1 MNEFFKEKIYDN
13 KFNNENIINNP
24 AFPYEVKFNNFQK
37 KENNIFRYLWVH
49 KKENLELLVFM
60 EKKNFIIVIII
71 FIIISIQLF

>member
-37 KENNIFRYLWVH
+37 KENNIFRYL
-49 KKENLELLVFM
+49 
-60 EKKNFIIVIII
+60 
-71 FIIISIQLF
+71 